1 MEQYIINLIQ
11 SYGYL
16 GMFLGMLLEA
26 VIIVIPSE
34 LILAMGGILAQQGH
48 MTFMGAFLT
57 GLAGSLACALIIYYI
72 GYFGGR
78 PFVKKYGKYFFMKE
92 HEIEVADKWFNKY
105 GMWAALIGRNFPIV
119 RTLISFPIGVTR
131 LSVTKFMAFSLVGS
145 IPWTFAFVGAGYT
158 LGKNWKKLLVF
169 VDFLRI
175 PIIIGLIALVVI
187 FIYIKLFKVKQSK

>member
-1 MEQYIINLIQ
+1 MEQFIINLIQ

-16 GMFLGMLLEA
+16 GMFVGMLLEA
-26 VIIVIPSE
+26 VIIIIPSE

-57 GLAGSLACALIIYYI
+57 GLLGSLACALIIYYI

-78 PFVKKYGKYFFMKE
+78 PFVKKYGKFFFMKE

-119 RTLISFPIGVTR
+119 RTLISFPIGVTK
-131 LSVTKFMAFSLVGS
+131 LSVTKFMAYSLIGS

-158 LGKNWKKLLVF
+158 LGKNWEKVLGF
-169 VDFLRI
+169 VDLLRI
-175 PIIIGLIALVVI
+175 PIIIILIGLVI
-187 FIYIKLFKVKQSK
+187 IFLYYKLFKVKPLK